1 MAYKSLFDTKEC
13 KEIQKNLLE
22 EEAKVFR
29 SEYYNDDCLKV
40 LKEMK
45 DNYVDVTFTS
55 PPYNDSG
62 TENEDVAVLKSS
74 NTHKK
79 YQDTERH
86 DDWFEWQCEIIDDL
100 RRVSKKYGLYNVQ
113 ALSNNRENVYK
124 LIGHYAN
131 CIHDVVVWYKPN
143 GCPTSTPHKISNKY
157 EFLLI
162 IKAEGVKGVDVN
174 SDVYYNVIVQ
184 NINPNKEFASI
195 HRAVMSKDFSDEC
208 IREFTSKGDVV
219 LDPFMG
225 MGTTGVSCK
234 EQGRHFVG
242 IELSKLY
249 YEKAIERIENTR
261 VPLW

>member
-1 MAYKSLFDTKEC
+1 MAYKSLFDTEEC

-22 EEAKVFR
+22 EEAKVFH

-55 PPYNDSG
+55 PPYNDKG
-62 TENEDVAVLKSS
+62 GEGEDVAAAVGS
-74 NTHKK
+74 THKK
-79 YQDTERH
+79 YQDVEFQG
-86 DDWFEWQCEIIDDL
+86 DWLEWQCEIIDEL
-100 RRVSKKYGLYNVQ
+100 RRVSKKYVLYNVQ
-113 ALSNNRENVYK
+113 ALANNRENVYK
-124 LIGHYAN
+124 LIGRYAD
-131 CIHDVVVWYKPN
+131 CIHDIIVWYKPN
-143 GCPTSTPHKISNKY
+143 GTPTSTPHKISNRY

-162 IKAEGVKGVDVN
+162 LKCEGTKGVDTT
-174 SDVYYNVIVQ
+174 SEFYFNVIVQ
-184 NINPNKEFASI
+184 NSNHNREFSKI

-261 VPLW
+261 APLW

>member
-1 MAYKSLFDTKEC
+1 MAYKSLFDTEEVKQIKEL
-13 KEIQKNLLE
+13 KRQEDGKLF
-22 EEAKVFR
+22 K
-29 SEYYNDDCLKV
+29 SEYFNDDCLAV
-40 LKEMK
+40 LKTLPK
-45 DNYVDVTFTS
+45 GYVDVTFTS

-79 YQDTERH
+79 YQDVERH
-86 DDWFEWQCEIIDDL
+86 DDWFEWQCEIIDEL
-100 RRVSKKYGLYNVQ
+100 RRVTKKYVLYNVQ

-124 LIGHYAN
+124 LIGHYAD

-162 IKAEGVKGVDVN
+162 IKAEGVEGVDVN

-195 HRAVMSKDFSDEC
+195 HRAVMSKQFSDEC
-208 IREFTSKGDVV
+208 IKEFTVEGDTV

-234 EQGRHFVG
+234 EQKRNFVG
-242 IELSKLY
+242 IEISKLY
-249 YEKAIERIENTR
+249 YDKAIERIEATDI
-261 VPLW
+261 LF